1 MRAVF
6 GVISLLIVLAVIG
19 GVAVKQMRATSQ
31 SIGSAGNA
39 ALRVA
44 PPSADG
50 TAPTAL
56 PAGNVREQ
64 SQQLQ
69 QRVRDDVSRSL
80 EQGAA
85 ARKAEADK

>member
-1 MRAVF
+1 MRAIF
-6 GVISLLIVLAVIG
+6 GVVSLLIVLAIIG
-19 GVAVKQMRATSQ
+19 GVAVKQMRASSQ
-31 SIGSAGNA
+31 ATGQA
-39 ALRVA
+39 ALIAA
-44 PPSADG
+44 PPTADG
-50 TAPTAL
+50 AAAPA

-69 QRVRDDVSRSL
+69 QRVRDDVSRAL